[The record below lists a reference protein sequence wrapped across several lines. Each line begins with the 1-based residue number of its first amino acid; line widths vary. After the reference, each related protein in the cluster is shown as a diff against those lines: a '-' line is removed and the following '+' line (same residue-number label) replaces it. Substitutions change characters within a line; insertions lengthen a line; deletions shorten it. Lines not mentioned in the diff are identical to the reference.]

1 MGHDIDDLIDRIA
14 GLRLE
19 LAKRQ
24 VSETSQRQA
33 IAMGGLKDDMAVIA
47 MSSDPKAALLGI
59 EDRLQ
64 VRLEK
69 ENAAQA
75 NRPTDVRMTYDGA
88 VKCADALNSGELI
101 LDLEDDHD

>member
-1 MGHDIDDLIDRIA
+1 MGHDIDDLIERVWA
-14 GLRLE
+14 LRRA
-19 LAKRQ
+19 LAARGVQ
-24 VSETSQRQA
+24 DLPQQLA
-33 IAMGGLKDDMAVIA
+33 IAIGGLKDDMAVIA

-75 NRPTDVRMTYDGA
+75 SRPTDVRMTYDGA

-101 LDLEDDHD
+101 LDPEDDHD